1 MEAVCMG
8 LWAAFGARL
17 KNIVPTFTW
26 SWGGH
31 LARAGVEPQLAVV
44 KKGADLIIRTIRH
57 HLLPPDCDA
66 SWETVGLGLI
76 GSICSVPD
84 VTQSVYFFSTLWQAF
99 PFDLFLG
106 RIMELPKQLSFC
118 LDFKISSRY
127 WEVFHFVW
135 KNIFGVLKNKK
146 VLTKISFLGQK
157 HIFTEERV
165 NFFITKKLSL
175 LL

>member
-1 MEAVCMG
+1 MEENSSSQMGRFCRQWLLKIRICCHNSDYLTDSGIKKCLLQIQIQKVTHPPKNLSFAFDPCMEAVCMG

-84 VTQSVYFFSTLWQAF
+84 VTHSVHFFSTLWQAF

-106 RIMELPKQLSFC
+106 
-118 LDFKISSRY
+118 
-127 WEVFHFVW
+127 
-135 KNIFGVLKNKK
+135 NTG
-146 VLTKISFLGQK
+146 
-157 HIFTEERV
+157 
-165 NFFITKKLSL
+165 
-175 LL
+175 